1 MGASSGPPSAWPAVT
16 VGDPARYRTIEQGID
31 EDLVLAMP
39 RTVIAA
45 GTVDEIPWVIQA
57 YVTAPGPN
65 ARWWH
70 HGPVGPELEFLLGE
84 DRSLGGGSGA
94 ARIPDGTDFTCDVGF
109 FGACPE
115 VVSWV
120 GVASE
125 RTDHI
130 EVRMNDG
137 SIRRVELR
145 VDLRASPGS
154 SGSSLPA
161 EPKGTSSPSMSREQ
175 SFKGSTCSSGTFR
188 PMPTLG
194 RP

>member
-1 MGASSGPPSAWPAVT
+1 MDGWARPPAPPSAWPVVT

-94 ARIPDGTDFTCDVGF
+94 ARIQDGTDFTCDVGF
-109 FGACPE
+109 FGALPRDRL
-115 VVSWV
+115 V
-120 GVASE
+120 GGGRLGAGQ
-125 RTDHI
+125 TI
-130 EVRMNDG
+130 
-137 SIRRVELR
+137 
-145 VDLRASPGS
+145 
-154 SGSSLPA
+154 
-161 EPKGTSSPSMSREQ
+161 SRCE
-175 SFKGSTCSSGTFR
+175 
-188 PMPTLG
+188 
-194 RP
+194 